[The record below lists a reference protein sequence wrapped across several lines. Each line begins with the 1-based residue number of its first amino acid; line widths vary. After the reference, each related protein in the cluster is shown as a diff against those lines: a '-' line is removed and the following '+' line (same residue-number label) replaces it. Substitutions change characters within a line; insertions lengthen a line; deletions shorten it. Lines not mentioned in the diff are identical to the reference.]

1 MLNRLSNSKN
11 STADVYYAWLL
22 CCIVSFSAV
31 CFSGCAEGPLWKAGK
46 YSPWARN
53 QWAAEE
59 AIADTLFTR
68 KRKMTEA
75 VAGVQSA
82 PIEEKQRVA
91 EMISEVIHRD
101 SVLLL
106 RIHGVNL
113 LGQLDCPASIQTL
126 GDASRDNNS
135 DIRIAAVKAWQRM
148 PSETAIPQLQEMIGS
163 DTDVDVRLAATRAL
177 GDFSGKQAIAA
188 VSLALDDNNPA
199 LQLRAAESLGKI
211 TGEQLGRDIGA
222 WQQYVGNISQS
233 PNSAT
238 STKIAE
244 PQLAEGENNQ
254 FIRE

>member
-1 MLNRLSNSKN
+1 MLKRFSNSQSN
-11 STADVYYAWLL
+11 AVALPIHWLFCL
-22 CCIVSFSAV
+22 IISVSSIQI
-31 CFSGCAEGPLWKAGK
+31 SGCAEGPLWRAGK

-59 AIADTLFTR
+59 KIADTLFAR

-75 VAGVQSA
+75 VAGVQAA

-91 EMISEVIHRD
+91 EMISEIVHRD

-106 RIHGVNL
+106 RLHGVNL
-113 LGQLDCPASIQTL
+113 LGQLNCPASIQTL
-126 GDASRDNNS
+126 TDASRDNNS

-177 GDFSGKQAIAA
+177 GDFSGQQAIAA
-188 VSLALDDNNPA
+188 VSLALDDSNPA
-199 LQLRAAESLGKI
+199 LQLRAAESLAKI

-222 WQQYVGNISQS
+222 WQQYVGKISPQ
-233 PNSAT
+233 PNF
-238 STKIAE
+238 STGRESLESRQPEKD
-244 PQLAEGENNQ
+244 NK
-254 FIRE
+254 FIR